1 MAQHRPRIQSQWV
14 LKRSIP
20 GMEAPFVAG
29 PSRAGALLNLPVGAQ
44 LLVCGVGFDEHTVKV
59 LWNDKYY
66 FVYTERLTDAGTA
79 PLSAAIDAR

>member
-1 MAQHRPRIQSQWV
+1 
-14 LKRSIP
+14 
-20 GMEAPFVAG
+20 MEAPFVAG

-44 LLVCGVGFDEHTVKV
+44 LLVCGVGFDEHTEKV

>member
-1 MAQHRPRIQSQWV
+1 MAQYGPRIQSQWV

-20 GMEAPFVAG
+20 GMEALFVAG
-29 PSRAGALLNLPVGAQ
+29 PSRAGSFLNLPVGAQ

-66 FVYTERLTDAGTA
+66 FVYTERLTDAGTVT
-79 PLSAAIDAR
+79 

>member
-1 MAQHRPRIQSQWV
+1 MAQHGPRIQSQWV

-20 GMEAPFVAG
+20 GMEALFVAG
-29 PSRAGALLNLPVGAQ
+29 PSRAGSFLNLPVGAQ

-79 PLSAAIDAR
+79 ILSGRN